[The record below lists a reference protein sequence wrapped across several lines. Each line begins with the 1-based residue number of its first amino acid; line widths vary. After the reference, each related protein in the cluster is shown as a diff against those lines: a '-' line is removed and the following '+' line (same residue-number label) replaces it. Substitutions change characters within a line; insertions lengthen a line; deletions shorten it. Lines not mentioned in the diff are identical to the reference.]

1 MEQPFE
7 IRFDFP
13 LASSDLIISLS
24 ATAELHHSDPWYRVD
39 NFRFADN
46 RHHENISPVLPPIE
60 IKQIQQGSLTSW
72 VHRDSEKETLL
83 SMAAGNAIE
92 RVFQK

>member
-1 MEQPFE
+1 MDKPFE

-24 ATAELHHSDPWYRVD
+24 ATAELHHSDPYYMVD
-39 NFRFADN
+39 NFRFADD
-46 RHHENISPVLPPIE
+46 RHHDNISAVLPPIE
-60 IKQIQQGSLTSW
+60 IKQMQQDSITTW
-72 VHRDSEKETLL
+72 VHCDSEKETLL

-92 RVFQK
+92 RALQR